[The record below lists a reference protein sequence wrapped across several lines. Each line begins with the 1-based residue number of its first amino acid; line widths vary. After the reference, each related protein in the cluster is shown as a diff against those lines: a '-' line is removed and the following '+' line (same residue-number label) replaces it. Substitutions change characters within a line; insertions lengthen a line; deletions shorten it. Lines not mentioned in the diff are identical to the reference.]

1 MAEIIN
7 SAFMAQPAGSED
19 ASLGDDRIRS
29 FKAAFKERLE
39 KEHYLDLAEAGAQ
52 PRQGLHR
59 AGSAVAFY
67 QASAPTTRNGIAL
80 GASDAGI
87 LWVSSTS
94 GNVAV
99 YSGSSWISI
108 GAAPPVGAT
117 YFRGPHDAAP
127 STLWAGTT
135 WTDVSYEEANLGRRV
150 VGNMAGAMFGGTPAR
165 LSASVASGVPAI
177 SIVSGGSGYLSGGS
191 GTINL
196 IISGACTTQMVANA
210 TVTSGK
216 LTAINVTTAGAGYT
230 SGALAVYDG
239 VVGHGDLVQ
248 GSKHLVFRYGTGSGN
263 LGSDTQTP
271 ATHSTGGG
279 GILAYEM
286 LGFTAAGNPANCGIS
301 GPNVS
306 DTVNG
311 LPRIGPESTG
321 PWIAVTKYRRTA

>member
-1 MAEIIN
+1 M
-7 SAFMAQPAGSED
+7 
-19 ASLGDDRIRS
+19 
-29 FKAAFKERLE
+29 
-39 KEHYLDLAEAGAQ
+39 
-52 PRQGLHR
+52 
-59 AGSAVAFY
+59 AFY

-135 WTDVSYEEANLGRRV
+135 WTDVSYEEADLGRRV

-165 LSASVASGVPAI
+165 LSASVSAGVPAI

-191 GTINL
+191 GSINL
-196 IISGACTTQMVANA
+196 IIAGACTTQMVANA
-210 TVTSGK
+210 TVTNGV
-216 LTAINVTTAGAGYT
+216 LTTINVTTAGAGYT
-230 SGALAVYDG
+230 SGAIAVYDG
-239 VVGHGDLVQ
+239 VVGHGDLLQ
-248 GSKHLVFRYGTGSGN
+248 HHRHAAITGNSTSQSDNAYSKYNSAASQSTNYGGREMITDVDNKAGA
-263 LGSDTQTP
+263 P
-271 ATHSTGGG
+271 RGG
-279 GILAYEM
+279 AE
-286 LGFTAAGNPANCGIS
+286 TS
-301 GPNVS
+301 
-306 DTVNG
+306 
-311 LPRIGPESTG
+311 G